1 MQVASAG
8 VPAASSLSPPP
19 PWRSSRALPP
29 RAPPPASPRR
39 RAAPQGLGGLMHLRL
54 CLRDSLRA
62 LAVVS
67 ALPSASRASTPL
79 TLAARPSPKAP
90 TCRPDLLRSISP
102 APSPLASAAA
112 GWIPFPAGRKE
123 QNGAVFSLLFP
134 REQDANHLGELQKRE
149 RRNAHPVK
157 GHGMATYIRTGRS
170 RAFDDRGSEQLRGM

>member
-1 MQVASAG
+1 MREGSAG
-8 VPAASSLSPPP
+8 VPAASSLSPPA

-112 GWIPFPAGRKE
+112 GWIPFPAEEWNKMEPFFLFYSRESKTLIIWRASKT
-123 QNGAVFSLLFP
+123 GASKCSPSEGP
-134 REQDANHLGELQKRE
+134 RDDYLHT
-149 RRNAHPVK
+149 H
-157 GHGMATYIRTGRS
+157 RS
-170 RAFDDRGSEQLRGM
+170 

>member
-8 VPAASSLSPPP
+8 VPAASSLSPPA

-67 ALPSASRASTPL
+67 ALPSASRASTPC

-102 APSPLASAAA
+102 APSPLRLLLQVGSH
-112 GWIPFPAGRKE
+112 FPRRKE

-149 RRNAHPVK
+149 RRNARPVK

-170 RAFDDRGSEQLRGM
+170 RCLVY

>member
-8 VPAASSLSPPP
+8 VPAASSLSPPA

-67 ALPSASRASTPL
+67 ALPSASRASTPRA
-79 TLAARPSPKAP
+79 LAARPSPKAP
-90 TCRPDLLRSISP
+90 ACRPDLLRSISP
-102 APSPLASAAA
+102 APSPLRLRCCCRLDPISR
-112 GWIPFPAGRKE
+112 RKKRT
-123 QNGAVFSLLFP
+123 NGAVFSLLFP
-134 REQDANHLGELQKRE
+134 REQDANHLSELQKRE
-149 RRNAHPVK
+149 RRNARPVK

-170 RAFDDRGSEQLRGM
+170 RCLVY

>member
-1 MQVASAG
+1 MQVACSG
-8 VPAASSLSPPP
+8 VPAASSLSPPA

-67 ALPSASRASTPL
+67 ALPSASRASTPR

-102 APSPLASAAA
+102 APSPLRLLLQVGSHFPPEE
-112 GWIPFPAGRKE
+112 WNKMEPFFLYF
-123 QNGAVFSLLFP
+123 FSR

-149 RRNAHPVK
+149 RRNARPVK
-157 GHGMATYIRTGRS
+157 GQGMTTYIRTDRS
-170 RAFDDRGSEQLRGM
+170 RCLVY

>member
-8 VPAASSLSPPP
+8 VPAASSLSPPA

-67 ALPSASRASTPL
+67 ALPSANRASTPR
-79 TLAARPSPKAP
+79 TSRRSPFSQG
-90 TCRPDLLRSISP
+90 PDLPPRPASIDLARTFTP
-102 APSPLASAAA
+102 ASAAA
-112 GWIPFPAGRKE
+112 GWIPLPAEEWNKME
-123 QNGAVFSLLFP
+123 PFFLYFFSR

-149 RRNAHPVK
+149 RRNARPVK

-170 RAFDDRGSEQLRGM
+170 RCLVY

>member
-8 VPAASSLSPPP
+8 VPAASSLSPPA

-67 ALPSASRASTPL
+67 ALPSANRASTPR
-79 TLAARPSPKAP
+79 TSRRSPFSQG
-90 TCRPDLLRSISP
+90 PDLPPRPASIDLARTFTP
-102 APSPLASAAA
+102 ASAAA

-149 RRNAHPVK
+149 RRNARPVK

-170 RAFDDRGSEQLRGM
+170 RCLVY

>member
-1 MQVASAG
+1 MQVACSG
-8 VPAASSLSPPP
+8 VPAASSLSPPA

-67 ALPSASRASTPL
+67 ALPSASRASTPR

-102 APSPLASAAA
+102 APSPLRLRCCCRLDPISRRKKRTKWSRFFSFIPARARRESSWRAS
-112 GWIPFPAGRKE
+112 KT
-123 QNGAVFSLLFP
+123 GASKCSPSEGPRDGYLHTHRSQPMFSLLI
-134 REQDANHLGELQKRE
+134 
-149 RRNAHPVK
+149 
-157 GHGMATYIRTGRS
+157 Y
-170 RAFDDRGSEQLRGM
+170 

>member
-1 MQVASAG
+1 MREACSG
-8 VPAASSLSPPP
+8 VPAASSLSPPA

-67 ALPSASRASTPL
+67 ALPSASRASTPR

-102 APSPLASAAA
+102 APSPLRLLLQVGSHFPPEEKNKMEPFFLFYSRESKTLIIWRAS
-112 GWIPFPAGRKE
+112 KT
-123 QNGAVFSLLFP
+123 GASKCSPSEGPRDGYLHTHRSQPMFSLLI
-134 REQDANHLGELQKRE
+134 
-149 RRNAHPVK
+149 
-157 GHGMATYIRTGRS
+157 Y
-170 RAFDDRGSEQLRGM
+170 

>member
-112 GWIPFPAGRKE
+112 GWIPFPAEEWNKME
-123 QNGAVFSLLFP
+123 PFFLFFFFFSR

-149 RRNAHPVK
+149 RRNARPVK
-157 GHGMATYIRTGRS
+157 GQGMTTYIRTGRS
-170 RAFDDRGSEQLRGM
+170 RCLVY